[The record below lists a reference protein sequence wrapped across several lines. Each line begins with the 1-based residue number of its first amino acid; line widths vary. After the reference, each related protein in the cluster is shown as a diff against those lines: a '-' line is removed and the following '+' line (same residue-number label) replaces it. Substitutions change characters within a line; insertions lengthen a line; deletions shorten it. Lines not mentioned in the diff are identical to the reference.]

1 MSVVAGDTSLHQFK
15 FYVIEDDPDHQ
26 MIAQMTL
33 KSAGVDQVTIFATG
47 EDAIS
52 FFENRDP
59 ESPETPRVILID
71 LMLPA
76 IGGLEILQR
85 LRHDARWGESKMIVL
100 SCSTSDEDRAKSRE
114 YGADRFLSK
123 PLRMENVLEIISSFG

>member
-1 MSVVAGDTSLHQFK
+1 MSAVAGDASLRQFE

-26 MIAQMTL
+26 MIARMTL
-33 KSAGVDQVTIFATG
+33 SSAGIDKVKVFDTG

-52 FFENRDP
+52 FFETCDP
-59 ESPETPRVILID
+59 ESSEVPRVILID

-85 LRHDARWGESKMIVL
+85 LRHDSRWGASTMIVL

-114 YGADRFLSK
+114 YGADRFLYK
-123 PLRMENVLEIISSFG
+123 PLCLENVREIISSLG

>member
-1 MSVVAGDTSLHQFK
+1 MAAVAGDTSLRQLE

-33 KSAGVDQVTIFATG
+33 SSAGMDQVMFFDTG

-52 FFENRDP
+52 FFETCDP
-59 ESPETPRVILID
+59 ESSERPGVILID

-76 IGGLEILQR
+76 IGGLEILQH
-85 LRHDARWGESKMIVL
+85 LRHDARWGASTMIVL

-123 PLRMENVLEIISSFG
+123 PLRLENVLEIISSLG